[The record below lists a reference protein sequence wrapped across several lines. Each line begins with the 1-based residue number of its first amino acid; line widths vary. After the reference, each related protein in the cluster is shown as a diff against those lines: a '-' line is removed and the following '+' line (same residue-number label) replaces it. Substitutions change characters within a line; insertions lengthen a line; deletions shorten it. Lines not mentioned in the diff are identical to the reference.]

1 MINIIAPINQLGYGI
16 TGLNLSKA
24 LHQVSD
30 VSLWPIST
38 PQVTNQLDSDLV
50 SRMLN
55 NSLRPD
61 FSAPCI
67 RIWHQHDMSQFVG
80 HGLKIGFPIFELD
93 KFTDIEKHHLGHLDK
108 IFVCS
113 HWAKDVVLKETSTKF
128 AYEENVHVIP
138 LGVDSTIFQVQSRD
152 AAKTVFFNCGKWE
165 VRKGHD
171 VLVDAFNKA
180 FNDDDDVELWMLC
193 DNPFY
198 SPDEQKEWE
207 QLYSTSKLGSKIRII
222 NRLDTQKEVYNI
234 MANTD
239 CGVFPSRA
247 EGWNLELLEM
257 MSCGKHVIATD
268 YSAHTEFCTKEN
280 SLLVTIE
287 EKETAY
293 DGKWFTGKSG
303 EWAKLGDNQVEQV
316 VVHMREVHKRKQS
329 ASLGVNEG
337 GVATAQ
343 EFSWNNS
350 ASKVLESIHEYI

>member
-1 MINIIAPINQLGYGI
+1 MINIISPINQLGYGI
-16 TGLNLSKA
+16 TGLNLAKA
-24 LHQVSD
+24 LRQITK
-30 VSLWPIST
+30 VSLWTIGS
-38 PQVTNQLDSDLV
+38 PQVTNQIDSDLV
-50 SRMLN
+50 SSMLN

-80 HGLKIGFPIFELD
+80 NGLKIGFPIFELD
-93 KFTDIEKHHLGHLDK
+93 AFTDIEKHHLGHVDK

-113 HWAKDVVLKETSTKF
+113 QWAKDVVLKEISTK
-128 AYEENVHVIP
+128 EENVHVIP
-138 LGVDSTIFQVQSRD
+138 LGVDSTIFQAQSRD
-152 AAKTVFFNCGKWE
+152 VAKTVFFNCGKWE

-171 VLVDAFNKA
+171 VLVDVFNKA
-180 FNDDDDVELWMLC
+180 FKDDDDVELWMMC

-207 QLYSTSKLGSKIRII
+207 NLYTTSKLGSKIRII
-222 NRLDTQKEVYNI
+222 NRVNTQKEVYNI
-234 MANTD
+234 MSSSD

-287 EKETAY
+287 EKEVAF
-293 DGKWFTGKSG
+293 DGKWFTGNSG
-303 EWAKLGDNQVEQV
+303 EWAKLGDNQIDQIVM
-316 VVHMREVHKRKQS
+316 HMRKIHEQKQS
-329 ASLGVNEG
+329 GKLSINDGGITTAAKFNWEHSAAKVIEAVNE
-337 GVATAQ
+337 
-343 EFSWNNS
+343 
-350 ASKVLESIHEYI
+350 YI

>member
-1 MINIIAPINQLGYGI
+1 MINIISPINQLGYGI

-24 LHQVSD
+24 IHKTSG
-30 VSLWPIST
+30 VSLWPMGT
-38 PQVTNQLDSDLV
+38 PQVTNQIDADLIGH
-50 SRMLN
+50 MCN
-55 NSLRPD
+55 NAHLPD

-80 HGLKIGFPIFELD
+80 NGLKIGFPIFELD
-93 KFTDIEKHHLGHLDK
+93 KFTDVEKHHLEHVDK

-113 HWAKDVVLKETSTKF
+113 QWAKNIILEEISIKEDD
-128 AYEENVHVIP
+128 VHVIP
-138 LGVDSTIFQVQSRD
+138 LGVDETIFQIQSRNV
-152 AAKTVFFNCGKWE
+152 AKTIFFNCGKWE

-171 VLVDAFNKA
+171 VLGRAFNQA
-180 FNDDDDVELWMLC
+180 FKDDDDVELWMLC

-207 QLYSTSKLGSKIRII
+207 HLYSDSNLGSKIRII
-222 NRLDTQKEVYNI
+222 NRLDTQEEVYNI
-234 MANTD
+234 MSSTD

-280 SLLVTIE
+280 CLLVTIE

-293 DGKWFTGKSG
+293 DGKWFTGNSG
-303 EWAKLGDNQVEQV
+303 EWAKLGDNQVEQIV
-316 VVHMREVHKRKQS
+316 THMREIHKRKQS
-329 ASLGVNEG
+329 DSLGINEG
-337 GVATAQ
+337 GIATAQ
-343 EFSWNNS
+343 EFSWSNS
-350 ASKVLESIHEYI
+350 ASKVLEVIHEHI

>member
-80 HGLKIGFPIFELD
+80 NGLKIGFPIFELD
-93 KFTDIEKHHLGHLDK
+93 AFTNIEKHHLGHLDK

-113 HWAKDVVLKETSTKF
+113 HWAKDVISDNISIT
-128 AYEENVHVIP
+128 EENIHVIP
-138 LGVDSTIFQVQSRD
+138 LGVDSTICKMQPSH
-152 AAKTVFFNCGKWE
+152 ASKTIFFNCGKWE

-171 VLVDAFNKA
+171 ILVSAFEKS
-180 FNDDDDVELWMLC
+180 FSENDEVELWMMC

-198 SPDEQKEWE
+198 SPAEQKEWE
-207 QLYSTSKLGSKIRII
+207 NLYTSSKIGGKVRII
-222 NRLDTQKEVYNI
+222 NRVDTQEEVYNI
-234 MANTD
+234 MSSTD

-257 MSCGKHVIATD
+257 MACGKHVIATD
-268 YSAHTEFCTKEN
+268 YSAHTEFCTQDN
-280 SLLVTIE
+280 SSLVTIDD
-287 EKETAY
+287 KEVAY
-293 DGKWFTGKSG
+293 DGKWFTGNGG
-303 EWAKLGDNQVEQV
+303 EWAKIGDDQTDQLVTY
-316 VVHMREVHKRKQS
+316 MREIHNKKQS
-329 ASLGVNEG
+329 GSRGINTSGLR
-337 GVATAQ
+337 TARKLNW
-343 EFSWNNS
+343 SNS
-350 ASKVLESIHEYI
+350 ASKVIEAINEYI